1 MLSVSIPKRV
11 ERTAFSHMV
20 PMLHTGAASWPS
32 GDHILLSFAR
42 KVFNSLLNSLFLRLR
57 VTLRGDTKELKKI
70 TYLILGLMVPL
81 LLYEATSEPPCL
93 GRRLDKRFLCHN
105 TKPY

>member
-1 MLSVSIPKRV
+1 MLSVSVPKGV
-11 ERTAFSHMV
+11 ERIAFSHMV
-20 PMLHTGAASWPS
+20 PMLCTGAASWSS

-42 KVFNSLLNSLFLRLR
+42 KVFNSLLNNFFLKLR
-57 VTLRGDTKELKKI
+57 VTLRGDTKELKKK
-70 TYLILGLMVPL
+70 TYLILGVKVLIL
-81 LLYEATSEPPCL
+81 SYEATSEPPCL